1 MTQVGEHEVVIEVG
15 ARALD
20 KWEARAMR
28 RDILL
33 AMALAHLGLASEAFE
48 APGHVRGASPVC
60 YDAPRWH
67 GLESCVKRML
77 QLVAYAALMRP
88 PWATLFY
95 QPVHRLSPP
104 PASCTQA
111 YAKAC
116 ALSGSQ
122 VRAAEGSRGADGG
135 ARALQA

>member
-1 MTQVGEHEVVIEVG
+1 MAQVGEHEVVVEVG

-60 YDAPRWH
+60 YDEPRWH
-67 GLESCVKRML
+67 GLKSVKGMP
-77 QLVAYAALMRP
+77 QLVAYASLMRP
-88 PWATLFY
+88 PQVTLF
-95 QPVHRLSPP
+95 
-104 PASCTQA
+104 
-111 YAKAC
+111 
-116 ALSGSQ
+116 Q
-122 VRAAEGSRGADGG
+122 VTLFPLTFS
-135 ARALQA
+135 